1 MKNISIKQ
9 KNGTIL
15 FRMVKHEVGKKQKR
29 KGGNTRLP
37 TFGGCYCQ
45 QKARNGKEQILKRWR
60 KMILC
65 LDMVQIMNQKWKVL
79 FFFLFLKKFFIITF
93 FLLYNIVLVLPY
105 INMHPPQVYT
115 CSPSWTPLPPP
126 SPYHP
131 SGLKVSIVKGPAPKQ
146 TNFCTSSDE
155 TENTADWKE
164 GNYNISLKTLK
175 KDLKN

>member
-1 MKNISIKQ
+1 MKNISIKW

-15 FRMVKHEVGKKQKR
+15 FRMVKYEVGKKQKR

-79 FFFLFLKKFFIITF
+79 FIF
-93 FLLYNIVLVLPY
+93 FLLKNNFIIIFFTLQYCICFAIHQHASATDVHVFPILN
-105 INMHPPQVYT
+105 
-115 CSPSWTPLPPP
+115 PPP
-126 SPYHP
+126 TSLPIP
-131 SGLKVSIVKGPAPKQ
+131 SLWVKSEYCKGASTQ
-146 TNFCTSSDE
+146 TE
-155 TENTADWKE
+155 KLM
-164 GNYNISLKTLK
+164 Y
-175 KDLKN
+175 

>member
-15 FRMVKHEVGKKQKR
+15 FRMVKHEVGQKQKR

-79 FFFLFLKKFFIITF
+79 FFFLFLKKFF
-93 FLLYNIVLVLPY
+93 LLKILYWFC
-105 INMHPPQVYT
+105 HTST
-115 CSPSWTPLPPP
+115 CICHRCTRVPNPEPP
-126 SPYHP
+126 SHLLPHTIPLGHP
-131 SGLKVSIVKGPAPKQ
+131 NDPKV
-146 TNFCTSSDE
+146 
-155 TENTADWKE
+155 
-164 GNYNISLKTLK
+164 
-175 KDLKN
+175 